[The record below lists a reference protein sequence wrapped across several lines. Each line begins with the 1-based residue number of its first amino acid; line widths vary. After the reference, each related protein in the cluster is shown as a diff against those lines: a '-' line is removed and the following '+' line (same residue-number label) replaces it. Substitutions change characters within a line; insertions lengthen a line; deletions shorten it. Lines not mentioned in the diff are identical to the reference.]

1 MPSSTF
7 LNLAPEKQ
15 EKLLSA
21 AVREFT
27 ERPYNEASIN
37 RIVREAGIPRGS
49 FYMYFRDKEDLF
61 HYLAQESIQELLVVF
76 EEILRGR
83 NGDVFAALPDMYDYL
98 RSHPAADCGLGGPGM
113 MSAIVNRNGG
123 LQKGGLLEFVEP
135 ELILERMED
144 CVNPDLLDLREPED
158 LGYILRTLIILA
170 VPVMYN
176 GLRPGADPDG
186 RKRLERVL
194 QIVRRGMGAKPAS
207 AQQK

>member
-1 MPSSTF
+1 MCSRRCWICMTICG
-7 LNLAPEKQ
+7 AIRRRT
-15 EKLLSA
+15 
-21 AVREFT
+21 AVW
-27 ERPYNEASIN
+27 
-37 RIVREAGIPRGS
+37 AGR
-49 FYMYFRDKEDLF
+49 
-61 HYLAQESIQELLVVF
+61 VW
-76 EEILRGR
+76 
-83 NGDVFAALPDMYDYL
+83 
-98 RSHPAADCGLGGPGM
+98 
-113 MSAIVNRNGG
+113 SAIVNRNGG

>member
-61 HYLAQESIQELLVVF
+61 HYLVQESIQELLVVF

-83 NGDVFAALPDMYDYL
+83 NGDVFAALLDMYDYL
-98 RSHPAADCGLGGPGM
+98 RSHPATDCGLGGPGM

-123 LQKGGLLEFVEP
+123 LQKGGGSPLQVPYSEP
-135 ELILERMED
+135 RGED
-144 CVNPDLLDLREPED
+144 ARHSGAPFPM
-158 LGYILRTLIILA
+158 A
-170 VPVMYN
+170 VPDDSCQSLV
-176 GLRPGADPDG
+176 LRLGAG
-186 RKRLERVL
+186 SSARNVISTEASMVL
-194 QIVRRGMGAKPAS
+194 SSGK
-207 AQQK
+207 

>member
-1 MPSSTF
+1 
-7 LNLAPEKQ
+7 
-15 EKLLSA
+15 
-21 AVREFT
+21 
-27 ERPYNEASIN
+27 
-37 RIVREAGIPRGS
+37 
-49 FYMYFRDKEDLF
+49 
-61 HYLAQESIQELLVVF
+61 
-76 EEILRGR
+76 
-83 NGDVFAALPDMYDYL
+83 
-98 RSHPAADCGLGGPGM
+98 M
-113 MSAIVNRNGG
+113 MFAIVNRNGG

>member
-1 MPSSTF
+1 
-7 LNLAPEKQ
+7 
-15 EKLLSA
+15 
-21 AVREFT
+21 
-27 ERPYNEASIN
+27 
-37 RIVREAGIPRGS
+37 
-49 FYMYFRDKEDLF
+49 MYFRDKEDLF
-61 HYLAQESIQELLVVF
+61 HYLVQESIQELLVVF

-135 ELILERMED
+135 E
-144 CVNPDLLDLREPED
+144 D

-194 QIVRRGMGAKPAS
+194 KIVRRGMGAKPAS

>member
-61 HYLAQESIQELLVVF
+61 HYLVQESIQELLVVF

-83 NGDVFAALPDMYDYL
+83 NGDVFAALLDMYDYL
-98 RSHPAADCGLGGPGM
+98 RSHPATDCGLGGPGM
-113 MSAIVNRNGG
+113 MSAIVNQNGG
-123 LQKGGLLEFVEP
+123 LQKGGLLEFLEP

>member
-1 MPSSTF
+1 MCSRRCRICTTICG
-7 LNLAPEKQ
+7 AIRRRT
-15 EKLLSA
+15 
-21 AVREFT
+21 AVW
-27 ERPYNEASIN
+27 
-37 RIVREAGIPRGS
+37 AGT
-49 FYMYFRDKEDLF
+49 
-61 HYLAQESIQELLVVF
+61 
-76 EEILRGR
+76 
-83 NGDVFAALPDMYDYL
+83 
-98 RSHPAADCGLGGPGM
+98 GM

-186 RKRLERVL
+186 RENGWNSVL
-194 QIVRRGMGAKPAS
+194 KILRRGMGAKPAS